1 MSKFHPENEAIKRR
15 YAFRL
20 EAAFGKQ
27 PSTVDAVLKAIERF
41 EMSTGHKPFRKF
53 HLEQVRSF
61 RKTLTEET
69 NANGRP
75 LSAASVV
82 STLRR
87 LRDFF
92 LWLSQEPG
100 FRSRINPN
108 DVQHFLPSDQ
118 DRRIAHAKREKH
130 VPTLEDIKLVLSVMP
145 SGTDIQLRDRA
156 VVALALLT
164 GARDGAISSFRLK
177 HLNLESK
184 TLFQDA
190 REVRTKNR
198 KSFVSYFFPVGPEPL
213 EIVSQYVMRLKELG
227 FSPDDPLFPATRIEH
242 DLNRGFT
249 ATGLSRSLWRTAD
262 PVRAIFR
269 KSFDLAGLP
278 YANPHSFRST
288 LVRLGERL
296 CQTPEA
302 WKAWSQNLGHESETT
317 TFVGYGHV
325 PSQRQAEILGGLS
338 LSKTN
343 NEIRLEDLKQLQ
355 AILGRLHNLAE

>member
-198 KSFVSYFFPVGPEPL
+198 KSVLTQRFL
-213 EIVSQYVMRLKELG
+213 HKLG
-227 FSPDDPLFPATRIEH
+227 
-242 DLNRGFT
+242 
-249 ATGLSRSLWRTAD
+249 
-262 PVRAIFR
+262 
-269 KSFDLAGLP
+269 
-278 YANPHSFRST
+278 
-288 LVRLGERL
+288 
-296 CQTPEA
+296 C
-302 WKAWSQNLGHESETT
+302 
-317 TFVGYGHV
+317 
-325 PSQRQAEILGGLS
+325 
-338 LSKTN
+338 
-343 NEIRLEDLKQLQ
+343 
-355 AILGRLHNLAE
+355 

>member
-27 PSTVDAVLKAIERF
+27 PSTVDSVLKAIERF

-61 RKTLTEET
+61 RAKLAEQT
-69 NANGRP
+69 NANGQP
-75 LSAASVV
+75 LSAASIT

-100 FRSRINPN
+100 FRSKINPN

-118 DRRIAHAKREKH
+118 DRRIAHAKRDKH
-130 VPTLEDIKLVLSVMP
+130 VPTLDDIKLVLALMP
-145 SGTDIQLRDRA
+145 SESDIELRDRA
-156 VVALALLT
+156 VVAFTLLT

-177 HLNLESK
+177 HLSLEKGS
-184 TLFQDA
+184 LFQDA

-213 EIVSQYVMRLKELG
+213 DIVSQYVARLKELG
-227 FSPDDPLFPATRIEH
+227 FGPDDPLFPATRIEH
-242 DLNRGFT
+242 DSHRGFA
-249 ATGLSRSLWRTAD
+249 ATGLSRSMWRTAE
-262 PVRAIFR
+262 PIRAIFR
-269 KSFDLAGLP
+269 KAFALAGLP

-288 LVRLGERL
+288 LVRLGEGL
-296 CQTPEA
+296 CHTPES
-302 WKAWSQNLGHESETT
+302 WKAWSQNLGHESEAT
-317 TFVGYGHV
+317 TFVGYGQV
-325 PSQRQAEILGGLS
+325 PGSRQAQLLRELAVQTERRPEHLEILVKAF
-338 LSKTN
+338 LSK
-343 NEIRLEDLKQLQ
+343 LGV
-355 AILGRLHNLAE
+355 AI